1 MKHRVKKGDLVRL
14 KPTVERETL
23 NIMGIITEAQH
34 VMQVLGHKS
43 KGAKVTEIVGDGLC
57 RFDDLIVY
65 IPDSYLERVKKD
77 E

>member
-1 MKHRVKKGDLVRL
+1 MKHRIKKGDLVRL

-34 VMQVLGHKS
+34 VMQVLGSKS

-57 RFDDLIVY
+57 RFDELIVY

>member
-1 MKHRVKKGDLVRL
+1 MKHRVKKSDKVRL
-14 KPTVERETL
+14 KPSVNRETL
-23 NIMGIITEAQH
+23 NLMGIITEAQH

-43 KGAKVTEIVGDGLC
+43 NGAKVTEIVGDGLC

-65 IPDSYLERVKKD
+65 IPDSFLERVKKD